1 VKFKEV
7 DMGIDSVNRRGFL
20 KTAGLGAA
28 ALVGGCVTAKPPA
41 NEVVMLR
48 SEDDSVQKAKRAA
61 LAKLKELGPTISNF
75 EIRRKKN
82 IPGKRAAF
90 YIDDVIWVF
99 RELAAQKPK
108 SCWDHRF
115 LGHLK
120 EAHDK
125 YGLKVQLNVFYRDDF
140 YYGARTAEFTLK
152 DMPDTWKA
160 EFQAAKD
167 WLRFGFHSLQ
177 EFPDYPWINASY
189 DDVKYTWDI
198 TKREVERFAGP
209 GTFALAVTPHWGPM
223 SKEGC
228 IALKDCG
235 AKVVWVSRGKRWEYD
250 GNRSILPYGHAMRV
264 ENFRKPE
271 TAIYWRGGGG
281 DDISVS
287 ACGYNHL
294 LSSEVSKTRGTYNW
308 VYDKDTGVN
317 FKAFS
322 MGGTCLN
329 LLKLEDVEKAM
340 AKNGEP
346 EFYVHATHE
355 EYFYKHYF
363 AYQSDYCEKTLVAV
377 KWMYDH
383 GYKYCFI
390 EDSID

>member
-1 VKFKEV
+1 
-7 DMGIDSVNRRGFL
+7 
-20 KTAGLGAA
+20 
-28 ALVGGCVTAKPPA
+28 
-41 NEVVMLR
+41 
-48 SEDDSVQKAKRAA
+48 
-61 LAKLKELGPTISNF
+61 
-75 EIRRKKN
+75 
-82 IPGKRAAF
+82 
-90 YIDDVIWVF
+90 
-99 RELAAQKPK
+99 
-108 SCWDHRF
+108 

-120 EAHDK
+120 EAHEK
-125 YGLKVQLNVFYRDDF
+125 YGLKVQLNVFYADDF
-140 YYGARTAEFTLK
+140 YYGARASEFTLK
-152 DMPDTWKA
+152 DMPDIWKN

-167 WLRFGFHSLQ
+167 WLRFGFHSLR

-198 TKREVERFAGP
+198 TVREVERFAGP

-228 IALKDCG
+228 VALKDCG
-235 AKVVWVSRGKRWEYD
+235 AKVVWVSRGKRWAYNGD
-250 GNRSILPYGHAMRV
+250 RSILPYGHAMRI

-271 TAIYWRGGGG
+271 TAVYWRGGGG

-294 LSSEVSKTRGTYNW
+294 LAKEVEKTRGTYNW

-329 LLKLEDVEKAM
+329 LLKLEDVETAM
-340 AKNGEP
+340 ARNGEP
-346 EFYVHATHE
+346 EFYIHATHE
-355 EYFYKHYF
+355 EYFYKDYF
-363 AYQSDYCEKTLVAV
+363 GYQPDYCEKTFVAV

-383 GYKYCFI
+383 GYKYAFI
-390 EDSID
+390 EDSVD

>member
-1 VKFKEV
+1 
-7 DMGIDSVNRRGFL
+7 MNRREFIR
-20 KTAGLGAA
+20 TSGLGMT
-28 ALVGGCVTAKPPA
+28 ALIGGCVTASSPEKEIKMHRA
-41 NEVVMLR
+41 ASDEV
-48 SEDDSVQKAKRAA
+48 QNAKKNA
-61 LAKLKELGPTISNF
+61 LAKLRELGPTITDF

-90 YIDDVIWVF
+90 YIDDVIWIF

-108 SCWDHRF
+108 SCWSHRF

-120 EAHDK
+120 EAHEK

-140 YYGARTAEFTLK
+140 YYGAKTAEFTLRN
-152 DMPDTWKA
+152 MPDKWRD
-160 EFQAAKD
+160 EFQAAKS
-167 WLRFGFHSLQ
+167 WLKFGFHSLQ

-189 DDVKYTWDI
+189 DDVKYTWQI
-198 TKREVERFAGP
+198 TRGEVERFAGP

-235 AKVVWVSRGKRWEYD
+235 AKVVWVSRGRRWEYNGD
-250 GNRSILPYGHAMRV
+250 MSLLPYGHAMRI
-264 ENFRKPE
+264 EQYRKPE
-271 TAIYWRGGGG
+271 TAVYWRQGGG

-294 LSSEVSKTRGTYNW
+294 LEEEVAKTRGTYNW
-308 VYDKDTGVN
+308 VYDKATGVN

-329 LLKLEDVEKAM
+329 LLNLEDVPGAM
-340 AKNGEP
+340 ARNGEP
-346 EFYVHATHE
+346 EFYIHATHE

-363 AYQSDYCEKTLVAV
+363 AYQPDYCEKTFAAV
-377 KWMYDH
+377 KWMHDR
-383 GYKYCFI
+383 GYEYAFI
-390 EDSID
+390 EDSVD

>member
-1 VKFKEV
+1 
-7 DMGIDSVNRRGFL
+7 
-20 KTAGLGAA
+20 
-28 ALVGGCVTAKPPA
+28 
-41 NEVVMLR
+41 MLR
-48 SEDDSVQKAKRAA
+48 TESDSVQQAKRDA
-61 LAKLKELGPTISNF
+61 LAKLKELGPTIADF
-75 EIRRKKN
+75 EIRRKKS

-99 RELAAQKPK
+99 RELAATKPK

-120 EAHDK
+120 EAWEK
-125 YGLKVQLNVFYRDDF
+125 YGLKTQLNVFYRDDF
-140 YYGARTAEFTLK
+140 YYGARTASFTLE
-152 DMPDTWKA
+152 DMPDIWRD
-160 EFQAAKD
+160 EFQAAKE

-209 GTFALAVTPHWGPM
+209 GTFAYAVTPHWGPM

-250 GNRSILPYGHAMRV
+250 GNRSILPYGHAQRI

-271 TAIYWRGGGG
+271 TAVYWRGGGG

-294 LSSEVSKTRGTYNW
+294 MAKEVAVTRGTYNW
-308 VYDKDTGVN
+308 VHDKSTGVN

-322 MGGTCLN
+322 LGGTCLN
-329 LLKLEDVEKAM
+329 LLELKDVEKAM
-340 AKNGEP
+340 AQHGNP

-363 AYQSDYCEKTLVAV
+363 AYQPDYCKKTLVAA
-377 KWMYDH
+377 KWIHDQ
-383 GYKYCFI
+383 GYKYAFI
-390 EDSID
+390 EDSVD

>member
-1 VKFKEV
+1 MLCEETK
-7 DMGIDSVNRRGFL
+7 MNRRDFMF
-20 KTAGLGAA
+20 GAA
-28 ALVGGCVTAKPPA
+28 AALASGCTSAVGRKDVA
-41 NEVVMLR
+41 MLR
-48 SEDDSVQKAKRAA
+48 AESSSVQEAKRKA
-61 LAKLKELGPTISNF
+61 LSRLKELGPTISDF

-99 RELAAQKPK
+99 RDLAKSKPK
-108 SCWDHRF
+108 SCWEHRF

-120 EAHDK
+120 EAHEK
-125 YGLKVQLNVFYRDDF
+125 YGLKVQLNDFYADDF
-140 YYGARTAEFTLK
+140 YYGARASEFTLK
-152 DMPDTWKA
+152 DMPDVWKN

-167 WLRFGFHSLQ
+167 WLRFGFHSLR

-198 TKREVERFAGP
+198 TVREVERFAGP

-228 IALKDCG
+228 VALKDCG
-235 AKVVWVSRGKRWEYD
+235 AKVVWVSRGRRWAYNGD
-250 GNRSILPYGHAMRV
+250 RSILPYGHAMRI

-271 TAIYWRGGGG
+271 TAVYWRGGGG

-294 LSSEVSKTRGTYNW
+294 LAKEVEKTRGTYNW

-329 LLKLEDVEKAM
+329 LLPLKNVEEAM
-340 AKNGEP
+340 ARNGEP
-346 EFYVHATHE
+346 EFYIHATHE
-355 EYFYKHYF
+355 EYFHKDYF
-363 AYQSDYCEKTLVAV
+363 GYQPDYCEKTFVAV

-383 GYKYCFI
+383 GYKYAFI